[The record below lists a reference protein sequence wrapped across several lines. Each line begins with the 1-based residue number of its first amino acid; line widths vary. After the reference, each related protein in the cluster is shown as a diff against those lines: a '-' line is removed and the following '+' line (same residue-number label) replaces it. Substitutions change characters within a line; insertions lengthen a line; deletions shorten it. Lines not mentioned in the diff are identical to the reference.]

1 MRTCVKFGVIERQT
15 KFLERA
21 VKLGE
26 FFGDFFE
33 CSHIWAQNGESY
45 FGKVLKRLERQ
56 EEDENCKCRICDV
69 EIVNGPEG

>member
-1 MRTCVKFGVIERQT
+1 MFCPFCKIQYHL
-15 KFLERA
+15 KAERA

-26 FFGDFFE
+26 FAATILTA
-33 CSHIWAQNGESY
+33 HISSWAQNGESY
-45 FGKVLKRLERQ
+45 FGKVLKTLERQ